1 MIVIFENVIASEAY
15 NCLFCHEGI
24 YSACWL
30 IVEFDCEND
39 MACEAC
45 NCLHVIACFQL
56 FSTWLGYV
64 NYVSLLTVRYNAQ
77 REWFFCYFFH
87 VVGL

>member
-1 MIVIFENVIASEAY
+1 MRRKGSAGSAGRLFSFKCPFYCHGIFVNGGD
-15 NCLFCHEGI
+15 F
-24 YSACWL
+24 
-30 IVEFDCEND
+30 F
-39 MACEAC
+39 
-45 NCLHVIACFQL
+45 FQL
-56 FSTWLGYV
+56 FSTWLGYI